1 MNKTKK
7 LAALNRSNEFIAP
20 QQLINTQNNIIIISN
35 HQHNKSLGYKKP
47 KESKNVGMLLNQP
60 RRKKKPKIG
69 DLVNAPYLKL
79 PGTNSALEDT
89 ILYSSFRRGMNSDS
103 KRKSGYNLYNKH

>member
-1 MNKTKK
+1 M
-7 LAALNRSNEFIAP
+7 AALNRSNEFISP

-47 KESKNVGMLLNQP
+47 KEAKNVGMLLNQL
-60 RRKKKPKIG
+60 RKKKKPKIG

-79 PGTNSALEDT
+79 PGSNSVLEDT
-89 ILYSSFRRGMNSDS
+89 ILYSSFRKVMHSDS
-103 KRKSGYNLYNKH
+103 KRKSGSNLYNKN